1 MTQPGLMAWRSIK
14 TRDQTIMT
22 TLSLEAVSTVRSS
35 AYRKTAWRLMPFLML
50 CYLCAYL
57 DRVNVGFAKLQMMND
72 LALSETVYGL
82 GAGVFFIGYFLS
94 EVPSNIILHKVG
106 ARVWI
111 ARIMITWGIVSALFA
126 FVETAWQFYALRFLL
141 GIAEAGLAPGL
152 LLYLTYWF
160 PSYRRARM
168 TVLWFIAIP
177 LSGMVG
183 GPLSGWI
190 MNHFAGVHGWAG
202 WQWMFVLEAVPTV
215 VVGLLVLSYLKD
227 GVHQATWLNDEE
239 KALITREQAED
250 DQQKVTHAS
259 IGEFIRDRR
268 LWLLA
273 AIYFCVVMGQYAIT
287 FWLPPLVRNAGVS
300 DPLHIGF
307 LTSLP
312 YLCAIAAMLLVGR
325 SGDKHRE
332 RRWHL
337 IVPMIAG
344 AIGLSLA
351 AMMGGNPTLSIL
363 SLCLAA
369 SGILSA
375 TSLFWMLPTTLLGGV
390 SAAAGIAAVNSL
402 ANLAGFCSPYLIG
415 WITTLTGSSAI
426 GMYLITGVLFL
437 GASLVLR
444 IPAALVNR

>member
-1 MTQPGLMAWRSIK
+1 
-14 TRDQTIMT
+14 MT
-22 TLSLEAVSTVRSS
+22 TLSLEAVSTVRAN

-72 LALSETVYGL
+72 LALSEAVYGL
-82 GAGVFFIGYFLS
+82 GAGMFFIGYFLC

-111 ARIMITWGIVSALFA
+111 ARIMITWGIIAALFA

-190 MNHFAGVHGWAG
+190 MTHFAGVQGWAG

-239 KALITREQAED
+239 KALVTRELAED
-250 DQQKVTHAS
+250 NLQKVTHAS
-259 IGEFIRDRR
+259 VGEFIRDRR

-287 FWLPPLVRNAGVS
+287 FWLPTLVRNAGVA
-300 DPLHIGF
+300 DPMKIGM

-325 SGDKHRE
+325 SGDKHQE

-337 IVPMIAG
+337 IVPMIVG
-344 AIGLSLA
+344 ALGLTLA
-351 AMMGGNPTLSIL
+351 ALLGGNLLLSIL

-369 SGILSA
+369 SGVLSA
-375 TSLFWMLPTTLLGGV
+375 SSMFWMLPTTLLGGV
-390 SAAAGIAAVNSL
+390 SAAAGIAAVNSF

-415 WITTLTGSSAI
+415 WITTQTGSSAI
-426 GMYLITGVLFL
+426 GMYLITGVLVG
-437 GASLVLR
+437 GAVLVLR

>member
-1 MTQPGLMAWRSIK
+1 
-14 TRDQTIMT
+14 MT
-22 TLSLEAVSTVRSS
+22 TLSLDAVSTVRSN

-82 GAGVFFIGYFLS
+82 GAGMFFIGYFLC
-94 EVPSNIILHKVG
+94 EVPSNIILHRVG
-106 ARVWI
+106 ARIWI
-111 ARIMITWGIVSALFA
+111 ARIMITWGIISALFA
-126 FVETAWQFYALRFLL
+126 FVETAWQFYVLRFLL
-141 GIAEAGLAPGL
+141 GVAEAGLAPGL

-160 PSYRRARM
+160 PSYRRAKM

-177 LSGMVG
+177 LSGMIG

-190 MNHFAGVHGWAG
+190 MNHFAGYQGWAG
-202 WQWMFVLEAVPTV
+202 WQWMFVIEAIPTV
-215 VVGLLVLSYLKD
+215 VVGLMVLGYLKD
-227 GVHQATWLNDEE
+227 GVHQASWLDDEE
-239 KALITREQAED
+239 KALVARELEED
-250 DQQKVTHAS
+250 NQQKITHAS
-259 IGEFIRDRR
+259 PAAFIRDKR

-273 AIYFCVVMGQYAIT
+273 GIYFCVVMGQYAIT
-287 FWLPPLVRNAGVS
+287 FWLPTLVRNAGVS
-300 DPLHIGF
+300 DPLNIGL

-312 YLCAIAAMLLVGR
+312 YMCAIVAMLLVGR

-337 IVPMIAG
+337 IVPMLLG
-344 AIGLSLA
+344 ALGLTLA
-351 AMMGGNPTLSIL
+351 AALGGNVVLSIL

-375 TSLFWMLPTTLLGGV
+375 SSMFWMLPTTLLGGV
-390 SAAAGIAAVNSL
+390 SAAAGIAAVNSF

-415 WITTLTGSSAI
+415 WITTVTGSSAI
-426 GMYLITGVLFL
+426 GMYLITGVLAG
-437 GASLVLR
+437 GALLVLR
-444 IPAALVNR
+444 VPAALVNR